1 VMRFKQFSSNLEH
14 PFRKTKRKNMRSSFK
29 NISLK
34 LFVLLQLVII
44 SPNLFAQTKLGYVKV
59 DEVIRKVNI
68 AKQAED
74 RLKKEFA
81 PRDNELKKMGAKL
94 KNLAG
99 KFDKEQ
105 SVMTNSDKQKV
116 QREISNLEKEI
127 QRKQRQA
134 REDLT
139 QRKNEELAA
148 VVEKARAVIKKIA
161 IEEKFDLIL
170 ENSVYASPNI
180 DITQKVIK
188 ALNDQK

>member
-1 VMRFKQFSSNLEH
+1 MRL
-14 PFRKTKRKNMRSSFK
+14 SF
-29 NISLK
+29 ISLSLK
-34 LFVLLQLVII
+34 LFVLLQLVIM

-59 DEVIRKVNI
+59 DEVIRKANI

-81 PRDNELKKMGAKL
+81 PRDNELKKMGAEL
-94 KNLAG
+94 KNLVG

-161 IEEKFDLIL
+161 VEEKFDLIL
-170 ENSVYASPNI
+170 ENSVYASPNV

>member
-1 VMRFKQFSSNLEH
+1 MRFKQFSSNLER
-14 PFRKTKRKNMRSSFK
+14 PFRKTKRKNMSASFK

-34 LFVLLQLVII
+34 LFVLLQLVIL

-59 DEVIRKVNI
+59 DEVIRKANI

-81 PRDNELKKMGAKL
+81 PRDSELKKMGAKL

-105 SVMTNSDKQKV
+105 SVMTNADKQKA
-116 QREISNLEKEI
+116 QREISSLEKEI

>member
-1 VMRFKQFSSNLEH
+1 MRFKQFSSNLEH
-14 PFRKTKRKNMRSSFK
+14 LFRKTKERDMGSSFI
-29 NISLK
+29 NSSLK
-34 LFVLLQLVII
+34 LFLLLHLVIM
-44 SPNLFAQTKLGYVKV
+44 SPNLFALTKLGYVKV
-59 DEVIRKVNI
+59 DEVIRKANI

-81 PRDNELKKMGAKL
+81 PRDSELKKMGAKL
-94 KNLAG
+94 KNLVG

-105 SVMTNSDKQKV
+105 SVMTNADKQKV
-116 QREISNLEKEI
+116 QREISSLEKEI

-170 ENSVYASPNI
+170 ENSVYASPDI

>member
-1 VMRFKQFSSNLEH
+1 
-14 PFRKTKRKNMRSSFK
+14 MRSSFIS
-29 NISLK
+29 ISLK
-34 LFVLLQLVII
+34 VFLLLQLVIM
-44 SPNLFAQTKLGYVKV
+44 SPNLVAQTKLGYVKV
-59 DEVIRKVNI
+59 DEVIRKANI

-81 PRDNELKKMGAKL
+81 PRDNELKKMGVKL

-105 SVMTNSDKQKV
+105 SVMTNPEKQKV

-161 IEEKFDLIL
+161 VEEKFDLIL

>member
-1 VMRFKQFSSNLEH
+1 MRFKQFSSNLEH
-14 PFRKTKRKNMRSSFK
+14 PFRKTKEKNMRSSFIS
-29 NISLK
+29 ISLK
-34 LFVLLQLVII
+34 LFLLLQLVIM
-44 SPNLFAQTKLGYVKV
+44 SPNLVAQTKLGYVKV
-59 DEVIRKVNI
+59 DEVIRKANI
-68 AKQAED
+68 AKEAED

-81 PRDNELKKMGAKL
+81 PRDNELKKMGVKL

-105 SVMTNSDKQKV
+105 SVMTNPEKQKV

-161 IEEKFDLIL
+161 VEEKFDLIL